1 VKDVYITVFNRFSF
15 TQDVYSEPSVA
26 NQAQVPRF
34 ENTVG
39 TQVSWIPDKFVVAG
53 GYSYQISFSDSE
65 GFNYLNRNSHLLFGR
80 AGYLFGEGA
89 ASSGLEVSA
98 TLTDYEQNL
107 NSDTTV
113 LSLGPYLDW
122 RLTESINLRL
132 RGGYV
137 MYSYQTVLAPEQAND
152 QSSFYLG
159 LSVDQRLTEHIRHGV
174 AITQGVRPG
183 VERTSAFV
191 LETGIG
197 YSISW
202 AFIDPASLRL
212 GVNYT
217 HGEQSAS
224 APLTLS
230 EVYDQYRV
238 GVGVSWNPIGRLTL
252 NAGYDCYIRE
262 SDVAGRSYTVNRV
275 MLGAGYTF

>member
-1 VKDVYITVFNRFSF
+1 
-15 TQDVYSEPSVA
+15 
-26 NQAQVPRF
+26 
-34 ENTVG
+34 
-39 TQVSWIPDKFVVAG
+39 
-53 GYSYQISFSDSE
+53 
-65 GFNYLNRNSHLLFGR
+65 
-80 AGYLFGEGA
+80 
-89 ASSGLEVSA
+89 
-98 TLTDYEQNL
+98 
-107 NSDTTV
+107 
-113 LSLGPYLDW
+113 LGPYLDW